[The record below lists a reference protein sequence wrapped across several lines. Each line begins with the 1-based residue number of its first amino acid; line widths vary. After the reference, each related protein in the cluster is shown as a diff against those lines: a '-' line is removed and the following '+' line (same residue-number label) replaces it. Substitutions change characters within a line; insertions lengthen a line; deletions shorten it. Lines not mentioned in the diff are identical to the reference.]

1 MIFALPIK
9 PDAVRRHLQILRMIQ
24 TPHHIR
30 EERGIMRPGRHP
42 LIHGDPDRQPPL
54 HPGLPLRVNGRFLQ
68 QAAHS
73 EEGADVA
80 EVIDMVPHMV
90 QPDGRVIGNK
100 HAAPAPA
107 PAPAAQSGISK
118 EEEDSFRE
126 VLEMA
131 KKVRDDTIRQAK
143 EDAEAIRAR
152 AEAEATDRLDGLN
165 EEKDA
170 LTRQVA
176 SLKTAAAEYRT
187 KFEQLLQAQQEAL
200 EKASDLF

>member
-1 MIFALPIK
+1 MQRITTELISTKEFAVVNK
-9 PDAVRRHLQILRMIQ
+9 
-24 TPHHIR
+24 
-30 EERGIMRPGRHP
+30 GY
-42 LIHGDPDRQPPL
+42 DRQQVDDFL
-54 HPGLPLRVNGRFLQ
+54 DDICDEMERMEAELKDLRQ
-68 QAAHS
+68 KTT
-73 EEGADVA
+73 
-80 EVIDMVPHMV
+80 MV
-90 QPDGRVIGNK
+90 RE
-100 HAAPAPA
+100 PAPA
-107 PAPAAQSGISK
+107 PVPAPAAPSVSA
-118 EEEDSFRE
+118 EEENSFRE

-165 EEKDA
+165 EEKDT